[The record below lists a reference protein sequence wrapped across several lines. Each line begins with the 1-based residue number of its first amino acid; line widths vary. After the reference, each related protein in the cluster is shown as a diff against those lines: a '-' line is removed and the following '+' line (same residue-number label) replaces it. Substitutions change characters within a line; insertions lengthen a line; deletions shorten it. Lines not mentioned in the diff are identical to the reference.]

1 MAEITYH
8 LEETDRAANELFD
21 RLIKEYA
28 AADGITEDLKAQ
40 NQMEW
45 VKAMNNIRERAE
57 ETIFNELIAL

>member
-1 MAEITYH
+1 MFLGGTLNAH

-45 VKAMNNIRERAE
+45 VLK
-57 ETIFNELIAL
+57 T